1 MSETITLARRRWT
14 DARIENDLRAAIA
27 ELGEFPSRS
36 QLITLGRRS
45 LWDAIRRTGGTEH
58 WQQRLMTDEAPT
70 AEQIAA
76 RAYQLYEAGAD
87 GDSVAH
93 WLAAERELVA
103 A

>member
-1 MSETITLARRRWT
+1 LRGGAGPTPASKTTSERR
-14 DARIENDLRAAIA
+14 L
-27 ELGEFPSRS
+27 
-36 QLITLGRRS
+36 
-45 LWDAIRRTGGTEH
+45 
-58 WQQRLMTDEAPT
+58 
-70 AEQIAA
+70 IAA